1 MYGFE
6 YIRPATLTEALDVLR
21 ADVEPRL
28 LAGGQTLLP
37 TLKHRLSAHSTLI
50 DLQGIDAL
58 HGIRVGSDAIVL
70 GAMTRHADVADH
82 PEIGSALP
90 ALAQLAGGIG
100 DPLVRNMGTIGGS
113 IANND
118 PAADYPAAI
127 LGLNATVTT
136 DRRDIAADEF
146 FDGMFS
152 TALEEDE
159 IITSITFPVPRRAGY
174 FKLPHPASGYVM
186 AGAFVAEFDGAVRCA
201 VNGMEPCVFRET
213 GIEAQFSEGL
223 AERETPAIERGSDD
237 FNDDLF
243 ASSDYRARVLPKV
256 IERAIANALQTH

>member
-1 MYGFE
+1 MQ
-6 YIRPATLTEALDVLR
+6 PEADTQERYARVNS
-21 ADVEPRL
+21 
-28 LAGGQTLLP
+28 
-37 TLKHRLSAHSTLI
+37 LSKSISHAQLI

-58 HGIRVGSDAIVL
+58 HGIRLKSDAIVL

-146 FDGMFS
+146 FRM
-152 TALEEDE
+152 TATY
-159 IITSITFPVPRRAGY
+159 ISRRRFPDV
-174 FKLPHPASGYVM
+174 
-186 AGAFVAEFDGAVRCA
+186 
-201 VNGMEPCVFRET
+201 
-213 GIEAQFSEGL
+213 
-223 AERETPAIERGSDD
+223 PAI
-237 FNDDLF
+237 
-243 ASSDYRARVLPKV
+243 SSCRIPPPA
-256 IERAIANALQTH
+256 T